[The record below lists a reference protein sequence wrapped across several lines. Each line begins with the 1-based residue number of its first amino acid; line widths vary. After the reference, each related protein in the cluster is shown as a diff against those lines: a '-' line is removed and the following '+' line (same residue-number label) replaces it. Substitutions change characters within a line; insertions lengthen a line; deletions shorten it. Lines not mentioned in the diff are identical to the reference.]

1 MYEYRFESIN
11 ESLTACATCLSKR
24 IRRYRK
30 HYDVKSLESALER
43 LTAMEKHI
51 SDMKESLRNE
61 IERRKILV
69 Q

>member
-30 HYDVKSLESALER
+30 HYDVKSLENALER
-43 LTAMEKHI
+43 LTAMEKYI
-51 SDMKESLRNE
+51 SDMRKSLQAE
-61 IERRKILV
+61 IERRQIA
-69 Q
+69 